1 MPKYDDFI
9 EDGGLIKVQGWA
21 RQGLTNE
28 QIAKKI
34 DIVMSTFYRWKI
46 EHKEFSDALKKGK
59 EVVDFEV
66 ENALLKRALGYKYEE
81 VTWERIQ
88 NPDLQDKR
96 HGVKQKLTDEEWE
109 TCKAFFGNR
118 CAYCGE
124 DTSLTKDHLQA
135 MAEGGL
141 LTASNVV
148 PSCQRCNSSKG
159 KKKWDFWY
167 RKQPFYSE
175 EKEMR
180 IKDYINF
187 VSAREKNKECE
198 EGNLVITKKVEK
210 HVNPDVTAIIFWLKN
225 RMKNEW
231 RTNPTPDGEE
241 SLQALDAVLDR
252 IKSAF

>member
-28 QIAKKI
+28 QIAKNI
-34 DIVMSTFYRWKI
+34 DIVMSTFYRWKL

-66 ENALLKRALGYKYEE
+66 ENALLKRAIGYKYEE

-88 NPDLQDKR
+88 DPDARRSKD
-96 HGVKQKLTDEEWE
+96 
-109 TCKAFFGNR
+109 C
-118 CAYCGE
+118 E
-124 DTSLTKDHLQA
+124 DGD
-135 MAEGGL
+135 
-141 LTASNVV
+141 
-148 PSCQRCNSSKG
+148 
-159 KKKWDFWY
+159 
-167 RKQPFYSE
+167 
-175 EKEMR
+175 
-180 IKDYINF
+180 
-187 VSAREKNKECE
+187 
-198 EGNLVITKKVEK
+198 LVITKKVEK
-210 HVNPDVTAIIFWLKN
+210 YVNPDVTAIIFWLKN